1 MWSEPD
7 VRCSVVKWSVTG
19 PKARAAFMAS
29 PWLSVGKGG
38 LQGGEASPAGTK
50 PIRRA
55 WNGHSAFA
63 TAKCPWLLPH
73 STLGDRHKPAKA
85 RLKTAQKKNTKP
97 RARLTWPAGS
107 KGQHLEIDR
116 PFC

>member
-1 MWSEPD
+1 
-7 VRCSVVKWSVTG
+7 
-19 PKARAAFMAS
+19 MAS

-63 TAKCPWLLPH
+63 TAKSPWLLPH
-73 STLGDRHKPAKA
+73 STLCDRHKPAKA

-97 RARLTWPAGS
+97 RARLTWPADS
-107 KGQHLEIDR
+107 KGQHLEIDK